1 MTLLDPP
8 PAKPEKSRAIA
19 FAIVALAFAAA
30 IVLYFV
36 FRYYPEKRAAD
47 QFLSALVA
55 GDTERAYQLWKPSS
69 SYHMS
74 DFLADWGPNG
84 YYGPV
89 KSYKIIKERSPL
101 GVSAVIVTAEISP
114 YSPMPDVSDA
124 EKSRKTRVV
133 ELWVDPKDKSFSFQP

>member
-19 FAIVALAFAAA
+19 FTVVALAFAAA

-55 GDTERAYQLWKPSS
+55 GDTERAYQLWKPNP

-89 KSYKIIKERSPL
+89 KSYKIIKEKSPL